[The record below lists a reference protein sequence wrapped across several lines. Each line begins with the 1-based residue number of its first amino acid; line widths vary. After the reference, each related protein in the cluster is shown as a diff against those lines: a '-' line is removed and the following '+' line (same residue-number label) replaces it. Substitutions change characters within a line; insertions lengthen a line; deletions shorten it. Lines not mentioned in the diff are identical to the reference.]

1 MSFGNCF
8 LSKALLLLW
17 SCINGREKNGQDFQV
32 NVCINVC
39 SNMGPRLS
47 FQILTRQFSKI
58 FFFFFFSC
66 ICPKFQILIH
76 VDGKEKQI
84 SEKGSE
90 SVLRDQYL
98 IYDANIS
105 QHSLWMFCTIIFY
118 ADQRRS
124 SRAAQIWVGMTH
136 NQIFRGMIRFK
147 FDNMTMRWTLQF

>member
-58 FFFFFFSC
+58 FFFFFRC

-84 SEKGSE
+84 SEK
-90 SVLRDQYL
+90 
-98 IYDANIS
+98 DANIS

-124 SRAAQIWVGMTH
+124 SRAALI
-136 NQIFRGMIRFK
+136 
-147 FDNMTMRWTLQF
+147 